1 MANRTQKIT
10 LLNDRGI
17 MGDNNPRLP
26 DPSKIDY
33 GQLAINYSKSKETL
47 AIKNDNDE
55 IVQFKDIKYIE
66 SIINNTVGSIQG
78 GETESIKTVV
88 TDKVITSDLKLSST
102 IDNMVVINPDGVY
115 VTLDLTYNQGELVN
129 SGFEIR
135 NSKCSKI

>member
-1 MANRTQKIT
+1 
-10 LLNDRGI
+10 

-47 AIKNDNDE
+47 AIKND
-55 IVQFKDIKYIE
+55 IE

-115 VTLDLTYNQGELVN
+115 VTLDLTYNQGELVI
-129 SGFEIR
+129 SGSNGLKKVLIYL
-135 NSKCSKI
+135 

>member
-78 GETESIKTVV
+78 GETDSIKTVV

-115 VTLDLTYNQGELVN
+115 VTLDLTYNQGELVI
-129 SGFEIR
+129 SGSNGLKKVLIYL
-135 NSKCSKI
+135 

>member
-1 MANRTQKIT
+1 M
-10 LLNDRGI
+10 NDRGI

-115 VTLDLTYNQGELVN
+115 VTLDLTYNQGELVI
-129 SGFEIR
+129 SGSNGLKKVLIYL
-135 NSKCSKI
+135 

>member
-1 MANRTQKIT
+1 
-10 LLNDRGI
+10 

-78 GETESIKTVV
+78 GETDSIKTVV

-115 VTLDLTYNQGELVN
+115 VTLDLTYNQGELVI
-129 SGFEIR
+129 SGSNGLKKVLIYL
-135 NSKCSKI
+135 

>member
-115 VTLDLTYNQGELVN
+115 VTLDLTYNQGELVI
-129 SGFEIR
+129 SGSNGLKKVLIYL
-135 NSKCSKI
+135 

>member
-1 MANRTQKIT
+1 
-10 LLNDRGI
+10 

-115 VTLDLTYNQGELVN
+115 VTLDLTYNQGELVI
-129 SGFEIR
+129 SGSNGLKKVLIYL
-135 NSKCSKI
+135 

>member
-1 MANRTQKIT
+1 M
-10 LLNDRGI
+10 NDRGI

-47 AIKNDNDE
+47 AIKND
-55 IVQFKDIKYIE
+55 IE

-115 VTLDLTYNQGELVN
+115 VTLDLTYNQGELVI
-129 SGFEIR
+129 SGSNGLKKSVNLPLESFLSDGQYYE
-135 NSKCSKI
+135 SYT

>member
-47 AIKNDNDE
+47 AIKND
-55 IVQFKDIKYIE
+55 IE

-115 VTLDLTYNQGELVN
+115 VTLDLTYNQGELVI
-129 SGFEIR
+129 SGSNGLKKVLIYL
-135 NSKCSKI
+135 